1 MGANK
6 YGLHRVI
13 WPKGA
18 LPQSAA
24 RLDISLPIFQNE
36 VLMEVQEINIDS
48 TSFRQMA
55 EAASQDPEKI
65 KKAIFKIVEERGK
78 LHNPVTNSGGMLLG
92 KVKEIGQHYRGA
104 LQAKVGEAV
113 ATLVSL
119 TLTPLYLESIESID
133 FRTGQ
138 LKALG
143 YAILFE
149 SGIAHLLPADLPEK
163 IALAVLDICG
173 APALVLRHAQ
183 KNDRVLF
190 VGAGKSAK
198 LSAAAL
204 KRNFGDTLLI
214 HALDV
219 SEKSLSE
226 MKSMSLA
233 DEVFVGDATQAEVI
247 DELPLQMYDLV
258 VNVANVPG
266 TEMASV
272 LAVKEG
278 GKVLFFS
285 MATEFGKVALGAEG
299 IGKDASF
306 FMGSGYVKGHADL
319 ALRLV
324 RENKKLRKWFEEK
337 YL

>member
-1 MGANK
+1 
-6 YGLHRVI
+6 
-13 WPKGA
+13 
-18 LPQSAA
+18 
-24 RLDISLPIFQNE
+24 
-36 VLMEVQEINIDS
+36 
-48 TSFRQMA
+48 
-55 EAASQDPEKI
+55 
-65 KKAIFKIVEERGK
+65 
-78 LHNPVTNSGGMLLG
+78 
-92 KVKEIGQHYRGA
+92 
-104 LQAKVGEAV
+104 
-113 ATLVSL
+113 
-119 TLTPLYLESIESID
+119 
-133 FRTGQ
+133 
-138 LKALG
+138 
-143 YAILFE
+143 
-149 SGIAHLLPADLPEK
+149 
-163 IALAVLDICG
+163 
-173 APALVLRHAQ
+173 
-183 KNDRVLF
+183 
-190 VGAGKSAK
+190 
-198 LSAAAL
+198 
-204 KRNFGDTLLI
+204 
-214 HALDV
+214 
-219 SEKSLSE
+219 